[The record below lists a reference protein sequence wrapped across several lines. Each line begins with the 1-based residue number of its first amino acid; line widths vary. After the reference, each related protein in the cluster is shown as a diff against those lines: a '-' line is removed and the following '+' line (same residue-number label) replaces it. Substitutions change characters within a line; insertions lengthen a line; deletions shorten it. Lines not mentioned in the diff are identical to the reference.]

1 MVLKYLSN
9 AVLLIILFLFT
20 KDIYSQDNNH
30 IVDKQSFNSCN
41 AIDYENYNRQLFS
54 DVFSEKVNS
63 LRVRKGT
70 EILSVN
76 NILIKVAQDQA
87 SYMSDVEQVSHEQ
100 DNKNKKTHQQRS
112 IYYGGSKNIDE
123 IVIKVPIKKG
133 KTIYSYK
140 KVADDLVFKI
150 YSNTKNFN
158 LLINT
163 KYNFT
168 GIGSAVDKHGKQ
180 LYVSIILGNYNSLN
194 AGASRRN
201 ELETPFSIKQY
212 GLKSYDKKLCK
223 KCDNFKNIEDLQKG
237 LYVKENKIFFS
248 SDKLKELKRIINQPK
263 DALAVDIVQKAQY
276 VCNGDNI
283 IDNNLINKG
292 ILLKRVYSKNLYKKP
307 RHIRVEKG
315 NNKINVELGEMPKIK
330 GEYELNLLII
340 KDNHVCK
347 NIEQSFIISSDSAK
361 YKDDVELL
369 ADTITTDNIS
379 NYIPTASTEILHF
392 KIPFKKNKYIYKNS
406 DIEPFIKSL
415 NIPDFNIDEVNLYAY
430 SSIEGSEQG
439 NVILQQK
446 RAKSIVDALNKEG
459 RNDIKINIKT
469 GDNWEQFKTDI
480 AKTKY
485 DFLSTTTLQKARE
498 YIKNRNLEDTLES
511 ILSQQRYADI
521 DMKVTYKISGKDE
534 QQFVLYKFNQAVK
547 NDSLAEAL
555 SIQKYIFKQILQ
567 NKYSSD
573 AINNQTIPYTTKT
586 AGLLM
591 NKLWLEVYKN
601 NKNLKDCKSD
611 IYKLNELNT
620 SNNYIFFNKTF
631 CDIMFN
637 NFNDE
642 KNISQIQ
649 NSIQNLYLSIF
660 SKETIDAL
668 NLKFQLKIIN
678 ELDKN
683 NSKYVK
689 IINKSLS
696 DIKNIIDIKNVGMQ
710 NSLTLANIFINHKDY
725 EFAIKLLEHFIYKRG
740 VSEDLLFTYISLCS
754 HFKDRNSTRRFE
766 VALSKASKM
775 NKQRYCK
782 LFDGSKLSFQ
792 VFENP
797 KIKRNYCKECTI
809 SN

>member
-1 MVLKYLSN
+1 MRYLENVL
-9 AVLLIILFLFT
+9 ILFLLLFVT
-20 KDIYSQDNNH
+20 QAVYSQDNSH
-30 IVDKQSFNSCN
+30 IQNKQLFSSDD
-41 AIDYENYNRQLFS
+41 AIDYENYNQQLFA
-54 DVFSEKVNS
+54 DIFLEKINS
-63 LRVRKGT
+63 LRVRKGS

-76 NILIKVAQDQA
+76 DILINVAQDQA
-87 SYMSDVEQVSHEQ
+87 SYMSDVEQVSHDQ
-100 DNKNKKTHQQRS
+100 DNKNKKTYQQRS
-112 IYYGGSKNIDE
+112 MYYGGSKNIDE
-123 IVIKVPIKKG
+123 IVIKVPIQKG
-133 KTIYSYK
+133 KIIYSYK
-140 KVADDLVFKI
+140 RVADDLVFKI
-150 YSNTKNFN
+150 YSNKKNFN

-168 GIGSAVDKHGKQ
+168 GIGSAVDKNGNQ

-194 AGASRRN
+194 AGANRRS
-201 ELETPFSIKQY
+201 ELETPFTIKQY

-237 LYVKENKIFFS
+237 LYVKENKMFFRY
-248 SDKLKELKRIINQPK
+248 DNLKELKKIINQSK

-283 IDNNLINKG
+283 IDNNLFNKG
-292 ILLKRVYSKNLYKKP
+292 ILLKRVYSKKLYKKP
-307 RHIRVEKG
+307 RNIGNEED
-315 NNKINVELGEMPKIK
+315 NNKIDVELGKMPNIK

-347 NIEQSFIISSDSAK
+347 NIQQSYLILSDSAK
-361 YKDDVELL
+361 YKNNVELL
-369 ADTITTDNIS
+369 SDTITTDNIS

-392 KIPFKKNKYIYKNS
+392 KIPFKKNKYIYKKQ

-415 NIPDFNIDEVNLYAY
+415 NIPDFNIDEINLYAY
-430 SSIEGSEQG
+430 SSIEGSKQG

-446 RAKSIVDALNKEG
+446 RAKSIVDALNNEG

-469 GDNWEQFKTDI
+469 GDNWEQFKTDA

-485 DFLSTTTLQKARE
+485 DTLSTMTLQEARE

-511 ILSQQRYADI
+511 ILSHERYANI

-534 QQFVLYKFNQAVK
+534 QQFVLYEFNQAVK
-547 NDSLAEAL
+547 KDSLIEAL

-567 NKYSSD
+567 NKYSLD
-573 AINNQTIPYTTKT
+573 AIDNQTIPYTTKT

-601 NKNLKDCKSD
+601 NKDLKDCKSD
-611 IYKLNELNT
+611 IYKLNELNP

-642 KNISQIQ
+642 KNISQTQ
-649 NSIQNLYLSIF
+649 NSIQRLYLSTF

-668 NLKFQLKIIN
+668 NLKFQFKIIN
-678 ELDKN
+678 DNSDKT
-683 NSKYVK
+683 
-689 IINKSLS
+689 IINECLNN
-696 DIKNIIDIKNVGMQ
+696 IKNIIDIKNVDMQ
-710 NSLTLANIFINHKDY
+710 NSLTLAYIFINNKDY
-725 EFAIKLLEHFIYKRG
+725 DFAIKLLERFIYKRE

-754 HFKDRNSTRRFE
+754 RFKDKNSTRRFE

-797 KIKRNYCKECTI
+797 KIKQNYCKKCVI